1 MGSLFNLD
9 NPIWRFMGKLVDVFI
24 LTLLWAVCC
33 IPIITIGPASTAV
46 YYVTL
51 KLVRDEESYTV
62 RSFFKSFKENFKQ
75 GSVIGII
82 MTLLLVF
89 FLYDIY
95 AYFMMGTQI
104 SRILGI
110 VFLGIFLLYL
120 ITLVYVYPLQAKF
133 YNKIRF
139 TLRNA
144 LFIGVK
150 HIFRSLRALDEQG
163 DGVVYARCPKKD
175 GLSMAVYNRLIRA
188 AAFRVIRL

>member
-120 ITLVYVYPLQAKF
+120 ITLVYVYPLHTQKCIVHRCKAYLPQPGNDYYCNSCYRGMSVLPTIDLIKLWSDC
-133 YNKIRF
+133 IF
-139 TLRNA
+139 TVILLGSNLR
-144 LFIGVK
+144 
-150 HIFRSLRALDEQG
+150 
-163 DGVVYARCPKKD
+163 
-175 GLSMAVYNRLIRA
+175 
-188 AAFRVIRL
+188 

>member
-104 SRILGI
+104 SRIQKCTVHRCKAYLPQPGNDYYCNSCYRGMSVLPAIDLIKLWSDCIFTVVLLG
-110 VFLGIFLLYL
+110 G
-120 ITLVYVYPLQAKF
+120 
-133 YNKIRF
+133 N
-139 TLRNA
+139 LR
-144 LFIGVK
+144 
-150 HIFRSLRALDEQG
+150 
-163 DGVVYARCPKKD
+163 
-175 GLSMAVYNRLIRA
+175 
-188 AAFRVIRL
+188 

>member
-75 GSVIGII
+75 GSVGALSCFFIW
-82 MTLLLVF
+82 L
-89 FLYDIY
+89 FLYSSCMI
-95 AYFMMGTQI
+95 FMH
-104 SRILGI
+104 
-110 VFLGIFLLYL
+110 
-120 ITLVYVYPLQAKF
+120 TL
-133 YNKIRF
+133 
-139 TLRNA
+139 
-144 LFIGVK
+144 
-150 HIFRSLRALDEQG
+150 
-163 DGVVYARCPKKD
+163 
-175 GLSMAVYNRLIRA
+175 
-188 AAFRVIRL
+188 

>member
-1 MGSLFNLD
+1 M
-9 NPIWRFMGKLVDVFI
+9 
-24 LTLLWAVCC
+24 
-33 IPIITIGPASTAV
+33 
-46 YYVTL
+46 
-51 KLVRDEESYTV
+51 
-62 RSFFKSFKENFKQ
+62 
-75 GSVIGII
+75 IGII

-144 LFIGVK
+144 LFIGCKAYLPQPGNDYYCNSCYRGMSVLPPLILLSYGLIAFLQSYFLVV
-150 HIFRSLRALDEQG
+150 IFDK
-163 DGVVYARCPKKD
+163 YIPKETRQ
-175 GLSMAVYNRLIRA
+175 MAIL
-188 AAFRVIRL
+188 

>member
-120 ITLVYVYPLQAKF
+120 ITLVYVYPLHTQKCTVHRCKAYLPQPGNDYYCNSCYRGMSVLPTVDLIKLWSDC
-133 YNKIRF
+133 IF
-139 TLRNA
+139 TVILLGSNLR
-144 LFIGVK
+144 
-150 HIFRSLRALDEQG
+150 
-163 DGVVYARCPKKD
+163 
-175 GLSMAVYNRLIRA
+175 
-188 AAFRVIRL
+188 

>member
-1 MGSLFNLD
+1 MSEGSAICEKGIEVLIMGSLFNLD

-110 VFLGIFLLYL
+110 VFLGIFYF
-120 ITLVYVYPLQAKF
+120 IWSHSFMY
-133 YNKIRF
+133 IRF
-139 TLRNA
+139 RQSFT
-144 LFIGVK
+144 
-150 HIFRSLRALDEQG
+150 
-163 DGVVYARCPKKD
+163 
-175 GLSMAVYNRLIRA
+175 IRFA
-188 AAFRVIRL
+188 SHSEMHCSSV

>member
-75 GSVIGII
+75 GSVGALSCFFFYLARTII
-82 MTLLLVF
+82 FCSSIIKLTFPVFSNISNVLDISAYRSIIPEKRMSFALLC
-89 FLYDIY
+89 
-95 AYFMMGTQI
+95 
-104 SRILGI
+104 S
-110 VFLGIFLLYL
+110 
-120 ITLVYVYPLQAKF
+120 
-133 YNKIRF
+133 
-139 TLRNA
+139 
-144 LFIGVK
+144 
-150 HIFRSLRALDEQG
+150 
-163 DGVVYARCPKKD
+163 
-175 GLSMAVYNRLIRA
+175 
-188 AAFRVIRL
+188 

>member
-75 GSVIGII
+75 DRKSV
-82 MTLLLVF
+82 V
-89 FLYDIY
+89 
-95 AYFMMGTQI
+95 
-104 SRILGI
+104 
-110 VFLGIFLLYL
+110 
-120 ITLVYVYPLQAKF
+120 
-133 YNKIRF
+133 
-139 TLRNA
+139 
-144 LFIGVK
+144 
-150 HIFRSLRALDEQG
+150 
-163 DGVVYARCPKKD
+163 
-175 GLSMAVYNRLIRA
+175 
-188 AAFRVIRL
+188 